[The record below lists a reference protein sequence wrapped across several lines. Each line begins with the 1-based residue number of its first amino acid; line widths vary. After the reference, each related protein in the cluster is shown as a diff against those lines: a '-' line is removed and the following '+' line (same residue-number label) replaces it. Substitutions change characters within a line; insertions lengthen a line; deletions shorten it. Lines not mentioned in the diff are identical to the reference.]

1 MFLTTWTVALEL
13 DQPGNVWMVK
23 PPPRD
28 WSKTSEQK
36 RSGEKPPPDSAS
48 DTNQESRW

>member
-13 DQPGNVWMVK
+13 DQPGNIWMVK
-23 PPPRD
+23 PPPPD

-36 RSGEKPPPDSAS
+36 RSGEKPPSDSVRA
-48 DTNQESRW
+48 TNQESRW